1 MMMNNLTNARIGLLK
16 LKSEKYR
23 AALLLQVRCSDQHD
37 HVTRPELLTG
47 ECGGDA
53 EIRSVANPQ
62 NV

>member
-47 ECGGDA
+47 DA